1 MFKAS
6 MCLTKERERK
16 LEEKKARDTENSKLK
31 NKTKQNKKLSVGWK
45 YCFLVVLSCLV
56 CIRLSA

>member
-1 MFKAS
+1 VSNKR
-6 MCLTKERERK
+6 ERERK

-56 CIRLSA
+56 CVRLSV